1 MANGIRITLK
11 EAVEVE
17 LTPPGSRILTNQRY
31 TLHGEART
39 VPGGWNG
46 EGIRGSG
53 GEPYQR
59 MVPGSLRVYGEDRQP
74 CYRENVDYVVDWYMG
89 TIKRNPEGSLRDGQ
103 LLSLDYQ
110 VWLCRYDT
118 IVILRNGEIQVIEGM
133 TEPYESRELLLP
145 DPPAVTEGV
154 PLANV
159 FLGWGQQEIH
169 DGQVSVE
176 LYSGGNHNGKPPA
189 ITGRFEDMM
198 PRDYYVEI
206 LDVSS
211 EDPTFTVRMAMS
223 GEDYGTGQQLEAASL
238 RWSEPVLFSLEDQV
252 PLMVPS
258 AYGKGVD
265 WGLAVSFASLE
276 GLPERGACYKISAKP
291 HMLMDRRTSPRDPLH
306 FIERERFPHLAP
318 VMERMR
324 NGQPVRIAF
333 YGESTTRS
341 GRWPYEVAH
350 ALRTQ
355 FPACA
360 LYTSNVA
367 VSGES
372 SMRGIARLQDEVLS
386 LKPDLVMIEYFI
398 NDGYSGETEASERS
412 LRAIIEGCRRAGA
425 CCLLLT
431 NNGRNPIFS
440 ESGSRRETYRV
451 HEQMKRIAQETQ
463 IAFVGGYSYFFQLH
477 LYGRYF
483 LTELKGNMLNHPYGN
498 VDPGWGSF
506 DRVLADAILKGMD
519 SC

>member
-1 MANGIRITLK
+1 M
-11 EAVEVE
+11 
-17 LTPPGSRILTNQRY
+17 
-31 TLHGEART
+31 
-39 VPGGWNG
+39 
-46 EGIRGSG
+46 
-53 GEPYQR
+53 
-59 MVPGSLRVYGEDRQP
+59 
-74 CYRENVDYVVDWYMG
+74 
-89 TIKRNPEGSLRDGQ
+89 
-103 LLSLDYQ
+103 
-110 VWLCRYDT
+110 
-118 IVILRNGEIQVIEGM
+118 
-133 TEPYESRELLLP
+133 
-145 DPPAVTEGV
+145 
-154 PLANV
+154 
-159 FLGWGQQEIH
+159 FLGWGQSEIH
-169 DGQVSVE
+169 EGQVSVE
-176 LYSGGNHNGKPPA
+176 LYAAGSQSRKLPELS
-189 ITGRFEDMM
+189 GRFEDMT

-211 EDPTFTVRMAMS
+211 EDHTFSVRMAMS
-223 GEDYGTGQQLEAASL
+223 GEDYGTGVQLEGTSM
-238 RWSEPVLFSLEDQV
+238 RWSEPVLAGLEDPI
-252 PLMVPS
+252 PLKVPS

-265 WGLAVSFASLE
+265 WGLAISFASL
-276 GLPERGACYKISAKP
+276 GDLPDRGACYKISAKP

-306 FIERERFPHLAP
+306 FVERERFGHLEP

-341 GRWPYEVAH
+341 GRWPYEVAN
-350 ALRTQ
+350 ALRTR
-355 FPACA
+355 FPACT

-372 SMRGIARLQDEVLS
+372 SMRGIARLQDEVLN
-386 LKPDLVMIEYFI
+386 LKPDLVIIEYFI
-398 NDGYSGETEASERS
+398 NDGYSGEAEASERS
-412 LRAIIEGCRRAGA
+412 LRAIIEDCRRAGA

-440 ESGSRRETYRV
+440 ESGSRRETCRV